1 MSSRS
6 LIAAAVAAGFL
17 VTASPAAA
25 QSPTDN
31 PAPGAVPGAC
41 TDPFK
46 PSSSF
51 TAKAARRASRTRV
64 LHGTAKDVGCGVDG
78 VAVSIARKA
87 DGKCRLVN
95 GKRLT
100 RKVSCKRR
108 RWTAVKGT
116 TSWTYRLSKK
126 LPAGTYVVR
135 TRVRDFAG
143 NVHNSA
149 GRRMRLR

>member
-1 MSSRS
+1 MPTRS
-6 LIAAAVAAGFL
+6 LIAAAVAAGVL
-17 VTASPAAA
+17 VAAGPAAA

-41 TDPFK
+41 TDPYK
-46 PSSSF
+46 PISGF

-64 LHGTAKDVGCGVDG
+64 LRGTAKDRGCGVDR
-78 VAVSIARKA
+78 VVVSIARKA
-87 DGKCRLVN
+87 HGKCRLVR
-95 GKRLT
+95 GKRLA
-100 RKVSCKRR
+100 KQASCKRT

-116 TSWTYRLSKK
+116 AGWTYRLSKK

-143 NVHNSA
+143 NVRNSA
-149 GRRMRLR
+149 LRRMRLR